1 MKKKIF
7 STLVL
12 TGLFAF
18 GAHAETFE
26 GGLTIGDAVIAPGGT
41 ATLSVQVENNIPV
54 RGFQFVMY
62 LPEGV
67 TVTECTMNED
77 RFPAG
82 KTLMGEYA
90 LQKDGGYIFPYT
102 IYQTATFSGTSG
114 EIASIKIKADES
126 VAEGE
131 YKVEL
136 KEVYLFDISDA
147 APMYTKETDEF
158 TLTVAVPSY
167 TEGYA
172 VEILPFA
179 YNGNVKRQSILLA
192 NKTAITNIEFDI
204 EVPSY
209 FSEISLCKAT
219 SSLDDLEFTTEIV
232 TNSNTMHVTIESND
246 PEYFIAEGNENA
258 IASFNMVKKTSGV
271 TTGVYPITITNIQ
284 MTDANGASYL
294 AEPYTTEIFVGT
306 SPKATVTD
314 GVAAFHGNYGG
325 ADEYALLTAA
335 LPEGATIFLT
345 KVSAMAGDPT
355 TLKMNN
361 VFVTNDVL
369 AYGRTLANEWGT
381 LCLPFAV
388 ESSETFQVYE
398 MVAASSTT
406 LTFEKVASAAANTP
420 LLFRAT
426 GSDISLQAANDGT
439 FIESDI
445 VRNLTPQLTTSVDNW
460 EINGSLIDESI
471 DVSSIQAYA
480 LNDGEFH
487 KVLSKLNVA
496 AFHAWLQNNGD
507 SMGSAFRIFDGTE
520 GIQFIEQE
528 DGSVKLIYDLQGR
541 SIKSG
546 EHQQMRIE
554 NGKKVISVNK

>member
-12 TGLFAF
+12 AGLFAF

-54 RGFQFVMY
+54 RGFELNMF

-67 TVTECTMNED
+67 TVTSCTMNAD
-77 RFPAG
+77 RFPNG
-82 KTLMGEYA
+82 NTA
-90 LQKDGGYIFPYT
+90 LGGVKQKEDGGFEIAYAI
-102 IYQTATFSGTSG
+102 QEKVTFSGTSG

-136 KEVYLFDISDA
+136 KEIYLFDISDA
-147 APMYTKETDEF
+147 APMYSKETDEF
-158 TLTVAVPSY
+158 TLTVAVPNY

-306 SPKATVTD
+306 SPKVTVTN

-335 LPEGATIFLT
+335 LPEGATIDLT
-345 KVSAMAGDPT
+345 KVSAMNGDPT
-355 TLKMNN
+355 SLKMNN

-388 ESSETFQVYE
+388 ETSEDFQVYE
-398 MVAASSTT
+398 MVAASSTS
-406 LTFEKVASAAANTP
+406 LTFEKIASAAANTP
-420 LLFRAT
+420 LLFRAK
-426 GSDISLQAANDGT
+426 GSDISFQATNDGT
-439 FIESDI
+439 FDVNDVAQNPTSSM
-445 VRNLTPQLTTSVDNW
+445 TTIDRWV
-460 EINGSLIDESI
+460 INGSFIDESI
-471 DVSSIQAYA
+471 DVSSLQVYA
-480 LNDGEFH
+480 LSDGEFH

-507 SMGSAFRIFDGTE
+507 SLGASFRIFDGTE
-520 GIQFIEQE
+520 GIQFVEQE
-528 DGSVKLIYDLQGR
+528 DGTVKLIYDLQGR
-541 SIKSG
+541 SLKSG

-554 NGKKVISVNK
+554 NGRKVISVNK

>member
-1 MKKKIF
+1 
-7 STLVL
+7 
-12 TGLFAF
+12 
-18 GAHAETFE
+18 
-26 GGLTIGDAVIAPGGT
+26 
-41 ATLSVQVENNIPV
+41 
-54 RGFQFVMY
+54 MY
-62 LPEGV
+62 S
-67 TVTECTMNED
+67 
-77 RFPAG
+77 
-82 KTLMGEYA
+82 K
-90 LQKDGGYIFPYT
+90 
-102 IYQTATFSGTSG
+102 
-114 EIASIKIKADES
+114 ES
-126 VAEGE
+126 
-131 YKVEL
+131 
-136 KEVYLFDISDA
+136 
-147 APMYTKETDEF
+147 DEF
-158 TLTVAVPSY
+158 TLTVAVPNY

-284 MTDANGASYL
+284 MTDANGVSYL

-306 SPKATVTD
+306 SPKVTVTN

-335 LPEGATIFLT
+335 LPEGATIDLT
-345 KVSAMAGDPT
+345 KVSAMSGDPT

-388 ESSETFQVYE
+388 ETSDDFQVYE
-398 MVAASSTT
+398 MVAASSEA
-406 LTFEKVASAAANTP
+406 LTFEKVTSAAANTP
-420 LLFRAT
+420 LLFRAK
-426 GSDISLQAANDGT
+426 GSDISLQATNDGT
-439 FIESDI
+439 FDVNDVAQNPTSSM
-445 VRNLTPQLTTSVDNW
+445 TTIDRW
-460 EINGSLIDESI
+460 EIYGSFINQSI
-471 DVSSIQAYA
+471 DVSSLQVYA
-480 LNDGEFH
+480 LSDGEFH

-507 SMGSAFRIFDGTE
+507 SLGASFRIFDGTE

-528 DGSVKLIYDLQGR
+528 DGTVKLIYDLQGR
-541 SIKSG
+541 SLKSG

-554 NGKKVISVNK
+554 NGRKVISVNK

>member
-12 TGLFAF
+12 AGLFAF

-26 GGLTIGDAVIAPGGT
+26 GDLTIDDAVIAPGGT

-54 RGFQFVMY
+54 RGFELKMF

-67 TVTECTMNED
+67 TVTGCTMNED
-77 RFPAG
+77 RFPEG
-82 KTLMGEYA
+82 NIA
-90 LQKDGGYIFPYT
+90 LGGVRLEDGGYKVAYAI
-102 IYQTATFSGTSG
+102 QDKVTFSGTSG

-126 VAEGE
+126 AVEGE

-136 KEVYLFDISDA
+136 KDVYLFDIADA

-158 TLTVAVPSY
+158 TLTVAVPNY

-172 VEILPFA
+172 VSVLPSAFKEDVEIPF
-179 YNGNVKRQSILLA
+179 LLD
-192 NKTAITNIEFDI
+192 NLTDITNLSF
-204 EVPSY
+204 
-209 FSEISLCKAT
+209 
-219 SSLDDLEFTTEIV
+219 DLELPSV
-232 TNSNTMHVTIESND
+232 
-246 PEYFIAEGNENA
+246 
-258 IASFNMVKKTSGV
+258 IASSSDNYSIEKVYPIRNKFDVSSKKNSDGTIHVSVDRKSTNVFAAGTANEAAV
-271 TTGVYPITITNIQ
+271 LSLIYSSSITEGVYPITITNIQ
-284 MTDANGASYL
+284 LTDADGVSYL
-294 AEPYTTEIFVGT
+294 AEPYTTEVFIGT
-306 SPKATVTD
+306 SPKITVSD

-335 LPEGATIFLT
+335 LPEGATIDLT
-345 KVSAMAGDPT
+345 KVSAMNGDPT

-361 VFVTNDVL
+361 VFVTNEVI

-388 ESSETFQVYE
+388 ETSDDFQIYE
-398 MVAASSTT
+398 MVAASSEA
-406 LTFEKVASAAANTP
+406 LTFEKVNSAAANTP
-420 LLFRAT
+420 LLFRAK
-426 GSDISLQAANDGT
+426 GSDISLQATNDGT
-439 FIESDI
+439 FDVNDVAQNPTSSM
-445 VRNLTPQLTTSVDNW
+445 TTIDRW
-460 EINGSLIDESI
+460 EIYGSFINQSI
-471 DVSSIQAYA
+471 DVSSLQVYA
-480 LNDGEFH
+480 LSDGEFH

-507 SMGSAFRIFDGTE
+507 SLGASFRIFDGTE
-520 GIQFIEQE
+520 GIQVIEQE

-541 SIKSG
+541 SLKSG

-554 NGKKVISVNK
+554 NGRKVISVNK

>member
-12 TGLFAF
+12 AGLFAF

-26 GGLTIGDAVIAPGGT
+26 GDLTIGDAVIAPGGT

-54 RGFQFVMY
+54 RGFQFTMY

-82 KTLMGEYA
+82 KTTMGEYGI
-90 LQKDGGYIFPYT
+90 QKDGGYVFPYT

-136 KEVYLFDISDA
+136 KEIYLFNISDA
-147 APMYTKETDEF
+147 APMYSKESDEF
-158 TLTVAVPSY
+158 TLTVAVPNY

-172 VEILPFA
+172 VSVLPSAFKEDVEIPF
-179 YNGNVKRQSILLA
+179 LLD
-192 NKTAITNIEFDI
+192 NLTDITNLSFDVELPSVIASSRDNYSIEKVYPIRNKFD
-204 EVPSY
+204 V
-209 FSEISLCKAT
+209 
-219 SSLDDLEFTTEIV
+219 SSAA
-232 TNSNTMHVTIESND
+232 NSDGIIHVTVDRKSTNVFASGTATEAAVLALYYNAGIE
-246 PEYFIAEGNENA
+246 A
-258 IASFNMVKKTSGV
+258 
-271 TTGVYPITITNIQ
+271 GVYPITITNIQ
-284 MTDANGASYL
+284 LTDANGASYL

-306 SPKATVTD
+306 SPKATVTN

-335 LPEGATIFLT
+335 LPEGATIDLT
-345 KVSAMAGDPT
+345 KVSAMSDDPT

-388 ESSETFQVYE
+388 ETSDDFQVYE
-398 MVAASSTT
+398 MVAASSEA

-420 LLFRAT
+420 LLFRAK
-426 GSDISLQAANDGT
+426 GSDISLQATNDGT
-439 FIESDI
+439 FDVNDVAQNPTSSM
-445 VRNLTPQLTTSVDNW
+445 TTIDRW
-460 EINGSLIDESI
+460 EIYGSFINQSI
-471 DVSSIQAYA
+471 DVSSLQVYA
-480 LNDGEFH
+480 LSDGEFH

-507 SMGSAFRIFDGTE
+507 SMAATFRIFDGTE
-520 GIQFIEQE
+520 GIQVIEQE

-541 SIKSG
+541 SLKSG

-554 NGKKVISVNK
+554 NGRKVISVNK

>member
-12 TGLFAF
+12 AGLFAF

-54 RGFQFVMY
+54 RGFQFLMY

-90 LQKDGGYIFPYT
+90 LQKDGSYIFPYT
-102 IYQTATFSGTSG
+102 IYQTATFLGTEG

-136 KEVYLFDISDA
+136 KEIYLFNISDA
-147 APMYTKETDEF
+147 APIYSKETDEF
-158 TLTVAVPSY
+158 TLTVAVPNY

-172 VEILPFA
+172 VSVLPSAFKEDVEIPF
-179 YNGNVKRQSILLA
+179 LLD
-192 NKTAITNIEFDI
+192 NLTDITNLSF
-204 EVPSY
+204 
-209 FSEISLCKAT
+209 
-219 SSLDDLEFTTEIV
+219 DLELPSVIASSSDNYSIEKVYPIRNKFDVNST
-232 TNSNTMHVTIESND
+232 TNSDGITHVTVDRKSTNVFATGTATEAAVLALYYNAGIE
-246 PEYFIAEGNENA
+246 A
-258 IASFNMVKKTSGV
+258 
-271 TTGVYPITITNIQ
+271 GVYPITITNIQ

-294 AEPYTTEIFVGT
+294 AEPYTTEIFIGT
-306 SPKATVTD
+306 SPKVTVTN

-335 LPEGATIFLT
+335 LPEGATIDLT
-345 KVSAMAGDPT
+345 KVSAMNGDPT

-388 ESSETFQVYE
+388 ETSENFQVYE
-398 MVAASSTT
+398 MVAASSEA
-406 LTFEKVASAAANTP
+406 LTFEKVNSAAANTP
-420 LLFRAT
+420 LLFRAK
-426 GSDISLQAANDGT
+426 GSDISLQATNDGT
-439 FIESDI
+439 FD
-445 VRNLTPQLTTSVDNW
+445 VNDVAQNPAVTLTPGVDQW
-460 EINGSLIDESI
+460 VINGSFVDESI
-471 DVSSIQAYA
+471 DVSSIKAYA
-480 LNDGEFH
+480 LSDGEFH

-496 AFHAWLQNNGD
+496 AFHAWLQNNGN
-507 SMGSAFRIFDGTE
+507 SMAAAFRIFDGTE
-520 GIQFIEQE
+520 GIQVIEQE
-528 DGSVKLIYDLQGR
+528 DSTVKLIYDLQGR
-541 SIKSG
+541 SLKSG

-554 NGKKVISVNK
+554 NGRKVISVNK

>member
-12 TGLFAF
+12 AGLFAF

-54 RGFQFVMY
+54 RGFDFKMF

-67 TVTECTMNED
+67 TVTGCTMNED
-77 RFPAG
+77 RFPEG
-82 KTLMGEYA
+82 NIA
-90 LQKDGGYIFPYT
+90 LGGAKLEEDGGYRIAYA
-102 IYQTATFSGTSG
+102 IQEQVTFSGTSG

-126 VAEGE
+126 AVEGE

-136 KEVYLFDISDA
+136 KDVYLFDIADA

-172 VEILPFA
+172 VTMLPSAFKEDVEIPF
-179 YNGNVKRQSILLA
+179 LLD
-192 NKTAITNIEFDI
+192 NLTDITNLSF
-204 EVPSY
+204 
-209 FSEISLCKAT
+209 
-219 SSLDDLEFTTEIV
+219 DLELPSV
-232 TNSNTMHVTIESND
+232 
-246 PEYFIAEGNENA
+246 
-258 IASFNMVKKTSGV
+258 IASSSDNYSIEKVYPIRNKFDVSSKKNSDGTIHVSVDRKSTNVFAAGTANEAAV
-271 TTGVYPITITNIQ
+271 LSLIYSSSITEGVYPITIANIQ
-284 MTDANGASYL
+284 MTDADGVSYL
-294 AEPYTTEIFVGT
+294 AEPYTTEVFIGT
-306 SPKATVTD
+306 SPKITVSD

-335 LPEGATIFLT
+335 LPEGATIDLT
-345 KVSAMAGDPT
+345 KVSAMNGDPT

-388 ESSETFQVYE
+388 ETSDDFQVYE
-398 MVAASSTT
+398 MVAASSEA
-406 LTFEKVASAAANTP
+406 LTFEKVNSAAANTP
-420 LLFRAT
+420 LLFRAK
-426 GSDISLQAANDGT
+426 GSDISLQATNDGT
-439 FIESDI
+439 FDLNDVAQNPTSAM
-445 VRNLTPQLTTSVDNW
+445 TTIDRW
-460 EINGSLIDESI
+460 EIYGSFINQSI
-471 DVSSIQAYA
+471 DVSSLQVYA
-480 LNDGEFH
+480 LSDGEFH

-507 SMGSAFRIFDGTE
+507 SLGASFRIFDGTE
-520 GIQFIEQE
+520 GIQFVEQE
-528 DGSVKLIYDLQGR
+528 DGTVKLIYDLQGR
-541 SIKSG
+541 SLKSG

-554 NGKKVISVNK
+554 NGRKVISVNK

>member
-12 TGLFAF
+12 AGLFAF

-41 ATLSVQVENNIPV
+41 ATLSVQVKNNIPV
-54 RGFQFVMY
+54 RGFDFKMF

-67 TVTECTMNED
+67 TVTGCTMNED
-77 RFPAG
+77 RFPEG
-82 KTLMGEYA
+82 NIA
-90 LQKDGGYIFPYT
+90 LGGAKLEEDGGYRIAYA
-102 IYQTATFSGTSG
+102 IQEQVTFSGTSG

-126 VAEGE
+126 VAERK

-136 KEVYLFDISDA
+136 KDVYLFDIADA
-147 APMYTKETDEF
+147 APMYSKETDEF
-158 TLTVAVPSY
+158 TLTVAVPNY

-284 MTDANGASYL
+284 MTDADGVSYL

-306 SPKATVTD
+306 SPKVTVTN

-335 LPEGATIFLT
+335 LPEGATIDLT
-345 KVSAMAGDPT
+345 KVSAMNGDPT
-355 TLKMNN
+355 SLKMNN

-388 ESSETFQVYE
+388 ETSDDFQIYE
-398 MVAASSTT
+398 MVAASSEA
-406 LTFEKVASAAANTP
+406 LTFEKVTSAAANTP
-420 LLFRAT
+420 LLFRAK
-426 GSDISLQAANDGT
+426 GSDISLQATNDGT
-439 FIESDI
+439 FDVNDVAQNPTSSM
-445 VRNLTPQLTTSVDNW
+445 TTIDRW
-460 EINGSLIDESI
+460 EIFGSFINQSI
-471 DVSSIQAYA
+471 DVSSLQVYA
-480 LNDGEFH
+480 LSDGEFH

-507 SMGSAFRIFDGTE
+507 SMAATFRIFDGTE

-528 DGSVKLIYDLQGR
+528 DGTVKLIYDLQGR
-541 SIKSG
+541 SLKSG

-554 NGKKVISVNK
+554 NGRKVISVNK

>member
-12 TGLFAF
+12 AGLFAF

-54 RGFQFVMY
+54 RGFELNMF

-67 TVTECTMNED
+67 TVTSCTMNAD
-77 RFPAG
+77 RFPNG
-82 KTLMGEYA
+82 NTA
-90 LQKDGGYIFPYT
+90 LGGVKQKEDGGFEIAYAI
-102 IYQTATFSGTSG
+102 QEKVTFSGTSG

-136 KEVYLFDISDA
+136 KEIYLFDISDA
-147 APMYTKETDEF
+147 APMYSKETDEF
-158 TLTVAVPSY
+158 TLTVAVPNY

-284 MTDANGASYL
+284 MTDANGVSYL

-306 SPKATVTD
+306 SPKVTVTN

-361 VFVTNDVL
+361 VFVTNEVL

-388 ESSETFQVYE
+388 ETSDDFQVYE
-398 MVAASSTT
+398 MVAASSEA
-406 LTFEKVASAAANTP
+406 LTFEKVTSAAANTP
-420 LLFRAT
+420 LLFRAK
-426 GSDISLQAANDGT
+426 GSDISLQATNYGT
-439 FIESDI
+439 FDVNDVAQNPTSSM
-445 VRNLTPQLTTSVDNW
+445 TTIDRW
-460 EINGSLIDESI
+460 EIYGSFINQSI
-471 DVSSIQAYA
+471 DVSSLQVYA
-480 LNDGEFH
+480 LSDGEFH

-507 SMGSAFRIFDGTE
+507 SMAATLRIFDGTE
-520 GIQFIEQE
+520 GIQLVEQE
-528 DGSVKLIYDLQGR
+528 DGTVKLIYDLQGR
-541 SIKSG
+541 SLKSG

-554 NGKKVISVNK
+554 NGRKVISVNK